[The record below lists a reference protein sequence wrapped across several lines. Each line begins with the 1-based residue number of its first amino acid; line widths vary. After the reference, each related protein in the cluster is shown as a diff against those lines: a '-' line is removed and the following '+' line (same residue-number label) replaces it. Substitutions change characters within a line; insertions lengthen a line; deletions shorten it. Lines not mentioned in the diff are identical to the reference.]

1 MAGWKKD
8 LYSVVR
14 GYPGK
19 GPWRRMRKEHLGTG
33 KHYNPFP
40 GGDAAK
46 DAAEF
51 TLEFWSILR
60 ELHLGFFFCFFLLFS
75 LNWLLILWCSFLY
88 SSVSNCDL
96 WFQVMLLETS
106 RRYNPE
112 IESITFLK
120 DLSYNRDDFAKAG
133 AALDR
138 CFFLPCLVFFHLFI
152 FHVAAGNSVCD
163 LKLNEGFRTRAAFNR
178 RIIAKKTRE

>member
-8 LYSVVR
+8 LHSVVW
-14 GYPGK
+14 GCPGK
-19 GPWRRMRKEHLGTG
+19 GPWRRMKIEPWQW
-33 KHYNPFP
+33 KADNPFS

-51 TLEFWSILR
+51 TLEFWSVLR
-60 ELHLGFFFCFFLLFS
+60 CTHGGFFCFFFFFLFS
-75 LNWLLILWCSFLY
+75 LVRLLILWCSFMY

-138 CFFLPCLVFFHLFI
+138 CFFLPCHVFFHLFI
-152 FHVAAGNSVCD
+152 FHLGCWN
-163 LKLNEGFRTRAAFNR
+163 
-178 RIIAKKTRE
+178 

>member
-1 MAGWKKD
+1 
-8 LYSVVR
+8 
-14 GYPGK
+14 
-19 GPWRRMRKEHLGTG
+19 
-33 KHYNPFP
+33 
-40 GGDAAK
+40 
-46 DAAEF
+46 
-51 TLEFWSILR
+51 
-60 ELHLGFFFCFFLLFS
+60 
-75 LNWLLILWCSFLY
+75 
-88 SSVSNCDL
+88 
-96 WFQVMLLETS
+96 MLLETS

-178 RIIAKKTRE
+178 RIIAKKKQTGNKQEPYKETGSKGGNNLVSG